1 MKTKFFVLIFLLATA
16 AIRAQTNN
24 LTVLLQ
30 QGLLEEQ
37 ANGNLDA
44 AIADYRSLAVEFDKD
59 RPLAATA
66 VFRLGECYRAQGK
79 TKEAAAQYQR
89 ILREFPDQETLA
101 TMSRQNLTGLG
112 ATAAEA
118 QPAENADARLWN
130 AVKNLPPPQLEKVL
144 PTLAPDAV
152 LASMVQQRN
161 ENEIK
166 LAETRKQ
173 YGEQYFLVAT
183 QKADMEAA
191 NKQIAE
197 RIDGIMQALKLRA
210 EMSKTSV
217 ISAASASSN
226 DVASDEDR
234 EIQRIGQMVQN
245 SPDLINRSSGDTR
258 QTPLCAAAKKGQL
271 RVAEFL
277 LANGAEVNLKSA
289 NSLTP
294 LQSAAGA
301 GQNAMVQ
308 LLLDHNAAVDAG
320 GETPLIEVAGRG
332 FKAVVGTLLAHHAN
346 VNAQDSNGT
355 TPLHTAADSSNLEIV
370 ELLLAHGANVNI
382 KDNHGRTPL
391 SWAAFRVQNTAVVK
405 ALLDAK
411 ADPNAGELDAPLL
424 GAIHIQDAVSAEMLL
439 QAGANPNT
447 KGKVDWEVRFDNA
460 LYPSDTSVTPLFLA
474 VLTKQLPIVQLVL
487 KFKADPNGSQTDG
500 RPLLFGALS
509 DTNILE
515 ALLDSGAKIDASET
529 VKILKA
535 PGNYQFIK
543 RTSLNV
549 AASQNNADAV
559 EILLK
564 HGANPNTQDERGD
577 TALHWATLFQLPDE
591 KVFKLLL
598 DHNANPNVRDDS
610 GKTPLDLLKEKL
622 PQYPT
627 PEQENL
633 LDLLHKHGALENLPN
648 WDRIEVA
655 SASAQSPTPVFWK
668 GTNSWNRFT
677 LLQTILSYYVK
688 GYEYGRPEQPH
699 NKPFPGAVRS
709 PKEPANTV
717 AFPDLTRVVI
727 VRPNHG
733 STNATRITV
742 NLLNSTNGIDC
753 SKDVPLEF
761 GDMVEIPQRD
771 HSLGE
776 AAVRLTGGQVD
787 SIVNYLN
794 WDVQLI
800 VRDQKAE
807 LPLEPFGDASTI
819 GAVLRQT
826 AAQQLILSSSDLS
839 RVKVS
844 RNDPKTGEKHEWILD
859 CGNPSLSPDLWLRD
873 GDVIELPEKP

>member
-1 MKTKFFVLIFLLATA
+1 
-16 AIRAQTNN
+16 
-24 LTVLLQ
+24 
-30 QGLLEEQ
+30 
-37 ANGNLDA
+37 
-44 AIADYRSLAVEFDKD
+44 
-59 RPLAATA
+59 
-66 VFRLGECYRAQGK
+66 
-79 TKEAAAQYQR
+79 
-89 ILREFPDQETLA
+89 
-101 TMSRQNLTGLG
+101 
-112 ATAAEA
+112 
-118 QPAENADARLWN
+118 
-130 AVKNLPPPQLEKVL
+130 
-144 PTLAPDAV
+144 
-152 LASMVQQRN
+152 
-161 ENEIK
+161 
-166 LAETRKQ
+166 
-173 YGEQYFLVAT
+173 
-183 QKADMEAA
+183 
-191 NKQIAE
+191 
-197 RIDGIMQALKLRA
+197 
-210 EMSKTSV
+210 
-217 ISAASASSN
+217 
-226 DVASDEDR
+226 
-234 EIQRIGQMVQN
+234 
-245 SPDLINRSSGDTR
+245 
-258 QTPLCAAAKKGQL
+258 
-271 RVAEFL
+271 
-277 LANGAEVNLKSA
+277 
-289 NSLTP
+289 
-294 LQSAAGA
+294 
-301 GQNAMVQ
+301 
-308 LLLDHNAAVDAG
+308 
-320 GETPLIEVAGRG
+320 
-332 FKAVVGTLLAHHAN
+332 
-346 VNAQDSNGT
+346 
-355 TPLHTAADSSNLEIV
+355 
-370 ELLLAHGANVNI
+370 
-382 KDNHGRTPL
+382 
-391 SWAAFRVQNTAVVK
+391 
-405 ALLDAK
+405 
-411 ADPNAGELDAPLL
+411 
-424 GAIHIQDAVSAEMLL
+424 
-439 QAGANPNT
+439 
-447 KGKVDWEVRFDNA
+447 
-460 LYPSDTSVTPLFLA
+460 
-474 VLTKQLPIVQLVL
+474 
-487 KFKADPNGSQTDG
+487 
-500 RPLLFGALS
+500 
-509 DTNILE
+509 
-515 ALLDSGAKIDASET
+515 
-529 VKILKA
+529 
-535 PGNYQFIK
+535 
-543 RTSLNV
+543 
-549 AASQNNADAV
+549 
-559 EILLK
+559 
-564 HGANPNTQDERGD
+564 
-577 TALHWATLFQLPDE
+577 
-591 KVFKLLL
+591 L